1 MSVVLIIGA
10 SSGIGYETV
19 KAALSAGHEVRAFS
33 RSAKNISISHPK
45 LVKLNGDARSSA
57 DVSAAMQG
65 VDAVIQSLG
74 VKTLTELAF
83 GTTIFPEAT
92 RIMVERMQQ
101 TGVHRLIMVTGIG
114 AGNSRGRT
122 NFLYDYMLFPLF
134 LQRVYSDKDIAE
146 DIVQKSNL
154 DWTIVRPGLL
164 TNAPAKKRYKV
175 LNDMKDW
182 RGGAISRADVA
193 DFMVKSLADPTTYGK
208 TPILVD

>member
-1 MSVVLIIGA
+1 MSVVLVIGA

-33 RSAKNISISHPK
+33 RSAKNISISHPN
-45 LVKLNGDARSSA
+45 LVKLNGDARSGA

-83 GTTIFPEAT
+83 GTTIFSEAT
-92 RIMVERMQQ
+92 RVMVDRMQQ

>member
-1 MSVVLIIGA
+1 MSVVLVIGA
-10 SSGIGYETV
+10 SSGIGYEAV
-19 KAALSAGHEVRAFS
+19 KAALSAGHDVRAFS
-33 RSAKNISISHPK
+33 RSAKNISISDPK
-45 LVKLNGDARSSA
+45 LVKLNGDARSGA
-57 DVSAAMQG
+57 DVAAAMQG

-83 GTTIFPEAT
+83 GTTIFSEAT
-92 RIMVERMQQ
+92 RVLVEQMQR
-101 TGVHRLIMVTGIG
+101 TGVRRLIMVTGIG

-122 NFLYDYMLFPLF
+122 NVVYDYMLFPLF
-134 LQRVYSDKDIAE
+134 LQRIYSDKDIAE
-146 DIVQKSNL
+146 DIVQKSSL

-182 RGGAISRADVA
+182 RAGSISRADVA
-193 DFMVKSLADPTTYGK
+193 DFMVKSLTDPSTYGK